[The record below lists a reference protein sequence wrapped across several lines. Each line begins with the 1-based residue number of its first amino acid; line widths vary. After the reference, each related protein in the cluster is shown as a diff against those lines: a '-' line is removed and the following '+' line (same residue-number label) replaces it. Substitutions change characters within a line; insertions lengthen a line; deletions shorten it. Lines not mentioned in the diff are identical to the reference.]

1 MLNCFQFVVRNHQGQ
16 ERALLDSYYTSS
28 HCTHKARPTPT
39 CTLTHYQ
46 LRVVSQ
52 ELQLGSQPANKKDAL
67 RNSAVFLSTGML
79 VRQAK
84 GWSHAEMNS
93 VVFSGSLMLEQFTIY
108 EGAFMTAVAECDI
121 TCVLTL
127 YKCLG
132 APDQM
137 EHATRKGLYSME
149 EDPLELEVWAE
160 RERMKN
166 LPVTLEFSEHNDK
179 YHRGLS
185 GGRMCV
191 YKSMSVLFMDLK
203 QNAQIRSQPH
213 RC

>member
-28 HCTHKARPTPT
+28 HCTHKPRPTPT

-121 TCVLTL
+121 TCVPNPLQVPGNTR
-127 YKCLG
+127 
-132 APDQM
+132 PDGTCHTQ
-137 EHATRKGLYSME
+137 R
-149 EDPLELEVWAE
+149 PLFNGRGSSGPWKYGRSL
-160 RERMKN
+160 RE
-166 LPVTLEFSEHNDK
+166 
-179 YHRGLS
+179 
-185 GGRMCV
+185 
-191 YKSMSVLFMDLK
+191 
-203 QNAQIRSQPH
+203 
-213 RC
+213 